1 VELLDGLAIKKQ
13 PLLSLEKGGFPNL
26 AWLIRVEESTELRGH
41 NRSIASSRTQDR
53 DVTCYCGTT
62 AYAYDAPPSRADSDI
77 WTYVLLPAAVQENEN
92 MWQYPPA
99 PAILRRCMEAR
110 RA

>member
-41 NRSIASSRTQDR
+41 NRAHTYGTRT
-53 DVTCYCGTT
+53 
-62 AYAYDAPPSRADSDI
+62 PPPCR
-77 WTYVLLPAAVQENEN
+77 N
-92 MWQYPPA
+92 
-99 PAILRRCMEAR
+99 
-110 RA
+110 

>member
-41 NRSIASSRTQDR
+41 NPQERREKEASVLFSLLLSSL
-53 DVTCYCGTT
+53 CPLCLCG
-62 AYAYDAPPSRADSDI
+62 
-77 WTYVLLPAAVQENEN
+77 
-92 MWQYPPA
+92 
-99 PAILRRCMEAR
+99 
-110 RA
+110 